1 MSAITVLQLFVLGCV
16 VARLPR
22 GCAAEDA
29 IGDAVV
35 RSSEGLA
42 IAHGDIDNMMIDAA
56 VSARRAE
63 RLASSAHLW
72 RGESAPTATVV
83 LRLFGVIVPRNALA
97 LAEYRRACYSAGCTV
112 VVIYDQTRLT
122 KGKLQRT
129 LALLDRMAAP
139 REGQV
144 PVWLEVM
151 HSRDVEVLFPQL
163 SRRQLLKEQHRDIFS
178 GERDSSSLCHSFG
191 IFCVLT
197 VVHALRAGA
206 ATDSDHGRSHPLLT
220 SAYVWNLEDDTR
232 YSGDVSAFFRK
243 YSVVDAHFIS
253 AAVATP
259 PASWPST
266 EEHTWLVPSSA
277 VLLKKE
283 HVERF
288 SRRFLDLML
297 DMGQVGVVGF
307 GELYAS
313 TVCSLIDWCTTRDLE
328 NDGEV
333 GAKFDWNTEVSADD
347 WRAIT
352 SDERT
357 RNKWW
362 HALKS
367 EWY

>member
-1 MSAITVLQLFVLGCV
+1 MLKLIVLGCV

-22 GCAAEDA
+22 ACAAEDA
-29 IGDAVV
+29 IEDAVA
-35 RSSEGLA
+35 RSSDGLA
-42 IAHGDIDNMMIDAA
+42 IAQGDISGALTAA
-56 VSARRAE
+56 VSAAE
-63 RLASSAHLW
+63 SMASSANLW
-72 RGESAPTATVV
+72 RAESVPTATVV
-83 LRLFGVIVPRNALA
+83 LRLFGVIMPRNAIA
-97 LAEYRRACYSAGCTV
+97 LVEYRRACFNAGCTV
-112 VVIYDQTRLT
+112 VVIYDKTTLNSKFPR
-122 KGKLQRT
+122 KLKRT
-129 LALLDRMAAP
+129 LALLDRMVAP
-139 REGQV
+139 RESQA
-144 PVWLEVM
+144 PVWLDVM

-163 SRRQLLKEQHRDIFS
+163 SRQQLMKEQGRDIFG
-178 GERDSSSLCHSFG
+178 GERELSLCHGFG

-197 VVHALRAGA
+197 VVHALRTGA
-206 ATDSDHGRSHPLLT
+206 ATDSDRDSSHPLLT
-220 SAYVWNLEDDTR
+220 AAYVWNIEDDTR

-243 YSVVDAHFIS
+243 YSAVDAHFIT

-266 EEHTWLVPSSA
+266 EEHTWQVPSSA
-277 VLLKKE
+277 VLMKKE

-288 SRRFLDLML
+288 SRRFLDVML

-333 GAKFDWNTEVSADD
+333 GAKFDWNTEVSTDE
-347 WRAIT
+347 WRAII
-352 SDERT
+352 SEERT

-367 EWY
+367 EWLTKTKS